1 MRLGPG
7 RASGPGRVRGC
18 ADGDRAHGGRA
29 SSPGRAPVAR
39 RDALRLGGLALGGL
53 ALAGCSDGPGPSPRE
68 GDWVLLDVADDDG
81 APLDLDGLRQ
91 IQSNGAGE
99 DGWDDQLLDA
109 DTLQVVTHA
118 PLEESEEATC
128 QLRVPAG
135 RACALTLSWPTS
147 HGYSAL
153 VADIPG
159 PGRHALAELA
169 ARSLHERQDRRLS
182 PLETADPDAAA
193 AVRDLRQKTGAALGA
208 CGAEAACPASAS
220 CGACASRFLY
230 RSRTASAVPAPSSPS
245 TPTS

>member
-1 MRLGPG
+1 MRLGP
-7 RASGPGRVRGC
+7 
-18 ADGDRAHGGRA
+18 GRA

-53 ALAGCSDGPGPSPRE
+53 ALAGCSDGPDPSPRE
-68 GDWVLLDVADDDG
+68 GDLVLLDVADDDG
-81 APLDLDGLRQ
+81 APLDLEGLRQ

-109 DTLQVVTHA
+109 DTLRVVTHA

-159 PGRHALAELA
+159 PGRHARPAPEDRGGAGGLRGRGGRTGPG
-169 ARSLHERQDRRLS
+169 ARRGARPGGRRLR
-182 PLETADPDAAA
+182 PTRPGPGGRRAGALRRPHRRDP
-193 AVRDLRQKTGAALGA
+193 R
-208 CGAEAACPASAS
+208 
-220 CGACASRFLY
+220 
-230 RSRTASAVPAPSSPS
+230 PAPR
-245 TPTS
+245 